1 MRQLG
6 DDLDSRD
13 VSLLSVSD
21 CGTYGVVA
29 GRYETLL
36 LKWQDGN
43 WYSLPITWPNSDPG
57 EPAGMVTSGDFTFD
71 GVVDFLIRWE
81 PSEGSNRAEGGVLS
95 AHSGCDWGFV
105 DIFDL
110 EIDELIGEPSV
121 VDGVIHG
128 VGWGSEDDRDPSAV
142 TLSFDQHNTVFWSD
156 RDEPRVV
163 QAPAATTAAPTP
175 WAIEVYC
182 QVEKVWDSGHFYWHW
197 AEVKTTVWSDGT
209 SNKLDLGGPIYG
221 GVEGFRDLA
230 RSYTGAPCHRVT
242 LR

>member
-1 MRQLG
+1 
-6 DDLDSRD
+6 D
-13 VSLLSVSD
+13 
-21 CGTYGVVA
+21 
-29 GRYETLL
+29 
-36 LKWQDGN
+36 
-43 WYSLPITWPNSDPG
+43 
-57 EPAGMVTSGDFTFD
+57 MVTSGEFTFD

-81 PSEGSNRAEGGVLS
+81 PSEGSNRAEGSVLS
-95 AHSGCDWGFV
+95 THSGCDWGFV

-163 QAPAATTAAPTP
+163 QAPAATTAAPAARTAVP
-175 WAIEVYC
+175 QATTAAPAATTAAPAATTAAPTRWAIEVYC